1 MTSRELKSASFV
13 AADGPPA
20 DRLQEDTRRAQL
32 RELVDHHFDFIWRL
46 LRRLGLARADADDGV
61 QQVFMTATQKLER
74 ITPGSERTFL
84 YGVALRVVAN
94 QRRKTRLRR
103 EENQQRA
110 LHAEGVSVAPDE
122 AAALSQ
128 ALALLD
134 DVLSTLP
141 EELSRVLVLSQIE
154 QLGLA
159 EIAKVENLPQ
169 GTVASRLRRA
179 RALFKERLI
188 ETTRANPF
196 AKDDA

>member
-1 MTSRELKSASFV
+1 MTSRELKSATLA
-13 AADGPPA
+13 AADGSPV
-20 DRLQEDTRRAQL
+20 DRPQAATRHAQL
-32 RELVDHHFDFIWRL
+32 RGLVDHHFDFIWRL

-61 QQVFMTATQKLER
+61 QQVFMTATQKLEQ

-94 QRRKTRLRR
+94 LRRKTRRRR
-103 EENQQRA
+103 EQDDQRILQA
-110 LHAEGVSVAPDE
+110 ADVSVAPDE
-122 AAALSQ
+122 AAALRQ

-134 DVLSTLP
+134 DVLSALP
-141 EELSRVLVLSQIE
+141 EELARVLVLSQIE

-179 RALFKERLI
+179 RALFKEKLI
-188 ETTRANPF
+188 ETTRENPF
-196 AKDDA
+196 AKDGA